1 MRYPDQILD
10 SFPSSWK
17 FFFFFLDKTQ
27 PSLSRNV
34 PTEVPKVKSAYLTP
48 TNKPQTMRS
57 FNALPLTISA
67 RFTGI

>member
-17 FFFFFLDKTQ
+17 FFFFLDKTQ

-34 PTEVPKVKSAYLTP
+34 PTEEGQERL
-48 TNKPQTMRS
+48 
-57 FNALPLTISA
+57 FNTD
-67 RFTGI
+67 